1 LLIYIGPE
9 TFKVTV
15 HKEASSGNQKL
26 EINILRPPPNPPS
39 CTDVMSDAIMYCN
52 YVCEYDK
59 DITLQLQMTQ

>member
-1 LLIYIGPE
+1 LLIYTGPE

-15 HKEASSGNQKL
+15 HKKASSGNQEL
-26 EINILRPPPNPPS
+26 EINVLSPSPNPS
-39 CTDVMSDAIMYCN
+39 SGTDVMSDAIMHCN